1 MNAAAERN
9 QRGEQMQYE
18 SRRRAKPTNQALD
31 EQENR
36 QPLPGVSKS
45 ISEERSDL
53 IRTFTKITG
62 IILPQAYNNCKAG
75 RVDLLHFL
83 NFNPA
88 AVQAQE
94 P

>member
-1 MNAAAERN
+1 MNASAERN
-9 QRGEQMQYE
+9 QRGELMQYE
-18 SRRRAKPTNQALD
+18 RRRRAKPTNQALD

-75 RVDLLHFL
+75 WVDLLHFL